1 MKPHTLSA
9 SVWVPLLAFALLIL
23 GFAVLMLIAEPGAR
37 IPPMP
42 G

>member
-1 MKPHTLSA
+1 MKLHVSLS
-9 SVWVPLLAFALLIL
+9 SLWLPMLVIMLLVL

-37 IPPMP
+37 IPPLS